1 VIFTLKYHN
10 FLFYVRLLWYNLL
23 DLNQGMILMFT
34 LKDLPLF
41 SALNDKQLAKLQSDV
56 HIHQYDKDSIVFYEG
71 DESEYLYILLEGV
84 VRLYKTAPKGKQI
97 HMHNFEA
104 PQAIAIFVA
113 FEGIPFPATCEMLTD
128 GYIGLLPLEK
138 FNACLSDVS
147 FSAALIK
154 ALSKRMKLLSDLL
167 HKETVYSSEAKIA
180 DVLYSTPTVFERLKN
195 TEIAAMLNIT
205 PETLS
210 RILTKFKKENIIS
223 ICEHKVTIMNEDA
236 LCRILETNS
245 VSKSL

>member
-1 VIFTLKYHN
+1 
-10 FLFYVRLLWYNLL
+10 
-23 DLNQGMILMFT
+23 MFM

-71 DESEYLYILLEGV
+71 DESKYLYILLEGA

-104 PQAIAIFVA
+104 PQAIALFVA
-113 FEGIPFPATCEMLTD
+113 FEGNPFPATCELLTD

-138 FNACLSDVS
+138 FHTCLENTE
-147 FSAALIK
+147 FSTSLVK
-154 ALSKRMKLLSDLL
+154 ALSTRMKLLADLL

-180 DVLYSTPTVFERLKN
+180 DVLYSNPTVFERLKN

-210 RILTKFKKENIIS
+210 RILTKLKKENIIRIS
-223 ICEHKVTIMNEDA
+223 GHKVTILDESA

-245 VSKSL
+245 VAKSLSI

>member
-1 VIFTLKYHN
+1 
-10 FLFYVRLLWYNLL
+10 
-23 DLNQGMILMFT
+23 MFT

-41 SALNDKQLAKLQSDV
+41 SVLNDKQLAKLQSAI
-56 HIHQYDKDSIVFYEG
+56 HIHQYEKDSIVFYEG
-71 DESEYLYILLEGV
+71 DESKYLYVLLEGA

-104 PQAIAIFVA
+104 PQAIALFVA
-113 FEGIPFPATCEMLTD
+113 FEDIPFPATCELLTD
-128 GYIGLLPLEK
+128 GYIGFLPLEK
-138 FNACLSDVS
+138 FNACLEDVA
-147 FSAALIK
+147 FSARLIK
-154 ALSKRMKLLSDLL
+154 ALSTRMKLLSDLL

-210 RILTKFKKENIIS
+210 RNLTKLKKENIIR
-223 ICEHKVTIMNEDA
+223 IRGHKVTIIDEGA
-236 LCRILETNS
+236 LARILETNS

>member
-1 VIFTLKYHN
+1 
-10 FLFYVRLLWYNLL
+10 
-23 DLNQGMILMFT
+23 MFT

-41 SALNDKQLAKLQSDV
+41 SGLDDKQLATLQSDV
-56 HIHQYDKDSIVFYEG
+56 HIHQYDKDSIVFFEG
-71 DESEYLYILLEGV
+71 DESKYLYILLEGA

-104 PQAIAIFVA
+104 PQAIALFVA
-113 FEGIPFPATCEMLTD
+113 FEGIPFPASCELLTD
-128 GYIGLLPLEK
+128 GYIGLLPLDK
-138 FNACLSDVS
+138 FNACLSNAA
-147 FSAALIK
+147 FSATLIK

-210 RILTKFKKENIIS
+210 RILTKLKKENIIS
-223 ICEHKVTIMNEDA
+223 IIGHKVTIIDEGA

>member
-1 VIFTLKYHN
+1 
-10 FLFYVRLLWYNLL
+10 
-23 DLNQGMILMFT
+23 MFT

-41 SALNDKQLAKLQSDV
+41 STLNDKQLAKLQSAI

-71 DESEYLYILLEGV
+71 DESKYLYILLEGA

-104 PQAIAIFVA
+104 PQTIALFVA
-113 FEGIPFPATCEMLTD
+113 FEDIPFPATCELLTD
-128 GYIGLLPLEK
+128 GYIGFLPLEK
-138 FNACLSDVS
+138 FHACLEDAA
-147 FSAALIK
+147 FSARLIK
-154 ALSKRMKLLSDLL
+154 ALSTRMKLLSDLL

-180 DVLYSTPTVFERLKN
+180 DVLYSNPTVFERLKN
-195 TEIAAMLNIT
+195 NEIAAMLNIT

-210 RILTKFKKENIIS
+210 RNLTKLKKENIIR
-223 ICEHKVTIMNEDA
+223 IREHKVSIIDEDA
-236 LCRILETNS
+236 LGRILETNS

>member
-1 VIFTLKYHN
+1 
-10 FLFYVRLLWYNLL
+10 
-23 DLNQGMILMFT
+23 MFT
-34 LKDLPLF
+34 LQDLPLF
-41 SALNDKQLAKLQSDV
+41 SGLNEKQLAKLQSDV

-71 DESEYLYILLEGV
+71 DESEYLYILLEGA

-113 FEGIPFPATCEMLTD
+113 FEGIPFPATCELLTS
-128 GYIGLLPLEK
+128 GYIGLLPLKK
-138 FNACLSDVS
+138 FHDCLADAA
-147 FSAALIK
+147 FSATVIK

-180 DVLYSTPTVFERLKN
+180 DLLYSNPTVFERLKN

-210 RILTKFKKENIIS
+210 RILTKLKKEEIIM
-223 ICEHKVTIMNEDA
+223 IKNHVLTVLEPKA
-236 LCRILETNS
+236 LEEIVLTNRMKKTS
-245 VSKSL
+245 SF